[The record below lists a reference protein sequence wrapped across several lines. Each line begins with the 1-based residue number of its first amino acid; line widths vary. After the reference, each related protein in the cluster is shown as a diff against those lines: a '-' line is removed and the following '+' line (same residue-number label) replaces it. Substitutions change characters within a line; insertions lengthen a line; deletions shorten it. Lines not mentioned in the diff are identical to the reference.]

1 MSTVTGRHET
11 PTITF
16 NCSCGK
22 RLYTISTNI
31 LRISVQLHCSCGLKY
46 ECKDSL
52 IALALPPE
60 KDGPPTLEAF
70 QPTHNPR

>member
-1 MSTVTGRHET
+1 MSTVAGQHET

-22 RLYTISTNI
+22 SLYTISTNI
-31 LRISVQLHCSCGLKY
+31 LGINVQLHCSCGLKY

-52 IALALPPE
+52 VALALPPK
-60 KDGPPTLEAF
+60 KDGPLTLGAF